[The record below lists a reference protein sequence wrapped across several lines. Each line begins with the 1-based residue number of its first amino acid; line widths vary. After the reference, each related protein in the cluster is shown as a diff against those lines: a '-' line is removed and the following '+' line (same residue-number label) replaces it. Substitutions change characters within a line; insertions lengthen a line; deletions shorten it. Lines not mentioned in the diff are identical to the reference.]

1 MKHAS
6 VLVVVC
12 IFILTDNVTSCKK
25 LRGGVKF
32 VSRIPKSL
40 SGKILH
46 SLMRDEMKKAKA
58 NMWLLSFHIIRLN
71 L

>member
-12 IFILTDNVTSCKK
+12 TFILTDNVTSYKT
-25 LRGGVKF
+25 LRGGVRF
-32 VSRIPKSL
+32 VSQIPKSP

-46 SLMRDEMKKAKA
+46 RLMRDEMKKAKA
-58 NMWLLSFHIIRLN
+58 NM
-71 L
+71 